1 MGVQRGGSGRT
12 VGVFRWVLER
22 TMSRKSPAVGTG
34 AMALSPLVDIVG
46 RDQGFFF
53 PCLASLLGNDR
64 TYEPIPAPVG
74 VLVPQPARPWFPEGW
89 GCVLGWSNLDAQ
101 MSFPAANVSQGVGG
115 NRSSRWEFRLAGTSQ
130 GSVTVTR
137 RYGCHR

>member
-1 MGVQRGGSGRT
+1 MGVQRGGSVRT

-22 TMSRKSPAVGTG
+22 TMSRKSFAVGTG

-64 TYEPIPAPVG
+64 TYEPIPAPGAEKVG
-74 VLVPQPARPWFPEGW
+74 VLVPQPAR
-89 GCVLGWSNLDAQ
+89 D
-101 MSFPAANVSQGVGG
+101 
-115 NRSSRWEFRLAGTSQ
+115 RK
-130 GSVTVTR
+130 SVV
-137 RYGCHR
+137 